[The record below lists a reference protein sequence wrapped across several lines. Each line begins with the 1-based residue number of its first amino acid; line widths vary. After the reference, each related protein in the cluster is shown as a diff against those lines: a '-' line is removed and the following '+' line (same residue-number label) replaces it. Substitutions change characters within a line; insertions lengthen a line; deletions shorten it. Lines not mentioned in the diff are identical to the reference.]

1 MMAGMTEPVV
11 AGEESIPQAIEF
23 PDGLPGFPHARNFR
37 LLPLDPDLT
46 PFAALRSQDLEGL
59 EFVVVPPGAVF
70 EGYTVEVPD
79 DDATRLELREA
90 DDAVVMVIVTVSR
103 PPTANLLGPLVV
115 NRRTGRGRQV
125 VMVGSNYDVRTPLPV
140 G

>member
-1 MMAGMTEPVV
+1 MTEPEV
-11 AGEESIPQAIEF
+11 AGEESIPKAIEF
-23 PDGLPGFPHARNFR
+23 PDGLPGFPQARHFR
-37 LLPLDPDLT
+37 LQPLDPDLA

-70 EGYTVEVPD
+70 EDYTVEVPD
-79 DDATRLELREA
+79 DDANRLDLREA

-125 VMVGSNYDVRTPLPV
+125 VMVGSDYDVRTPLPA